1 MATAYIQSTIEWM
14 AIFVTAVVGVYE
26 ARQQKLDFFGT
37 LVIAVSAS
45 LGGGTIRDVLLGR
58 YPLYWLK
65 NPVYLTTIT
74 GIALLAT
81 FVFYKR
87 DTKFTPLRQLIWP
100 VTQIMRDDHLP
111 FFVVALDALGL
122 GLFGYLG
129 SSYALNMHVAVVVAP
144 VLGMITA
151 AFGGV
156 VKDIFFARM
165 PSIFQRTQLYA
176 TCALMGS
183 CTYVLLFALGMSSII
198 AGAVCLVVTFVLR
211 VLTVK
216 YNWRLPF

>member
-1 MATAYIQSTIEWM
+1 MATAYVQSTIEWM

-26 ARQQKLDFFGT
+26 ARQQKLDFLGT
-37 LVIAVSAS
+37 LVIAVAAS
-45 LGGGTIRDVLLGR
+45 LGGGTMRDVLLGR
-58 YPLYWLK
+58 YPLYWLQ
-65 NPVYLTTIT
+65 NPLYLTTIT

-81 FVFYKR
+81 FVFHQR
-87 DTKFTPLRQLIWP
+87 DTQRTALRHLIWP
-100 VTQIMRDDHLP
+100 VTQMMRQDKLP
-111 FFVVALDALGL
+111 LFVVALDALGL

-129 SSYALNMHVAVVVAP
+129 SSYALSMHTAVVVAP

-156 VKDIFFARM
+156 VKDVFFARV
-165 PSIFQRTQLYA
+165 PSIFRRTQLYA
-176 TCALMGS
+176 TCALFGS
-183 CTYVLLFALGMSSII
+183 CIYVSLHILGMNSIA
-198 AGAVCLVVTFVLR
+198 AGAVCLVATFVLR

>member
-1 MATAYIQSTIEWM
+1 MATTYVQSTIEWM

-37 LVIAVSAS
+37 LVIAVAAS
-45 LGGGTIRDVLLGR
+45 LGGGTTRDVLLGR
-58 YPLYWLK
+58 YPLYWLR
-65 NPVYLTTIT
+65 NPVYLITIT
-74 GIALLAT
+74 AIALLAT
-81 FVFYKR
+81 FVFHKR
-87 DTKFTPLRQLIWP
+87 ETRYATLRHLIWP
-100 VTQIMRDDHLP
+100 VTQMMRDGKLP

-129 SSYALNMHVAVVVAP
+129 TSYALDWHTSLVVSP
-144 VLGMITA
+144 MLGMITA

-176 TCALMGS
+176 TCALAGS
-183 CTYVLLFALGMSSII
+183 CVYALLRSF
-198 AGAVCLVVTFVLR
+198 
-211 VLTVK
+211 
-216 YNWRLPF
+216 

>member
-1 MATAYIQSTIEWM
+1 MATTYVQSAIEWM

-26 ARQQKLDFFGT
+26 ARQRELDFFGT
-37 LVIAVSAS
+37 LVIAVAAS
-45 LGGGTIRDVLLGR
+45 LGGGTLRDILLGR
-58 YPLYWLK
+58 YPLYWLR
-65 NPVYLTTIT
+65 NPLYLITIT

-81 FVFYKR
+81 FVFHQR
-87 DTKFTPLRQLIWP
+87 NTRSTPLRRLLWP
-100 VTQIMRDDHLP
+100 LTQMMREDKLP
-111 FFVVALDALGL
+111 LVVVALDALGL

-129 SSYALNMHVAVVVAP
+129 TSYALAINTALVISP

-156 VKDIFFARM
+156 VKDIFFARV

-176 TCALMGS
+176 TCALAG
-183 CTYVLLFALGMSSII
+183 SSIYALLRGLGVVSI
-198 AGAVCLVVTFVLR
+198 AGGAVCLAVTFVLR